1 MPDQVAYEQQGHATI
16 EDWLAKLAELDG
28 SPIDTSLYAL
38 LIPFDNIGRVGFSSE
53 FGMVRSGRE
62 TELLRLLGV
71 GLAAAGKLGQM
82 GWPIGVLRSL
92 GLTTDEDKL
101 DVYLNELIGKRIA
114 NDSPD
119 KQDIMSAM
127 LADMRA
133 PAPRSITSH
142 GVLVAEVGAILGGGT
157 DTIGVVLAYA
167 FYYLAASKA
176 RQEALRATVAP
187 AYGVTTRGRFADRDL
202 EPLAD
207 LTAFVDEILRLHSPA
222 CNNGSR
228 TVPAG
233 GLTIGGDG
241 DGDGNSGGVHVPGGA
256 SVYVPIHSLQT
267 DARYFEEPLVFVPER
282 WTTRPDLVRDRRA
295 FHPFLV
301 GPYNCVGKRLALRFV
316 RLVLASTLRAY
327 DVEFAAGEDGRAVH
341 DEAVNRLILKPGPL
355 WCVFK
360 TRAGQ
365 ET

>member
-1 MPDQVAYEQQGHATI
+1 
-16 EDWLAKLAELDG
+16 
-28 SPIDTSLYAL
+28 
-38 LIPFDNIGRVGFSSE
+38 
-53 FGMVRSGRE
+53 
-62 TELLRLLGV
+62 
-71 GLAAAGKLGQM
+71 
-82 GWPIGVLRSL
+82 
-92 GLTTDEDKL
+92 
-101 DVYLNELIGKRIA
+101 
-114 NDSPD
+114 
-119 KQDIMSAM
+119 MSAM

-133 PAPRSITSH
+133 PAPRSITSRA
-142 GVLVAEVGAILGGGT
+142 VLSAEVGAILGGGT

-176 RQEALRATVAP
+176 RQEALRAAVAP
-187 AYGVTTRGRFADRDL
+187 AYGVTTPGRFADRDL

-233 GLTIGGDG
+233 GLTIDG
-241 DGDGNSGGVHVPGGA
+241 DGDGGSVHVPGGA
-256 SVYVPIHSLQT
+256 SVYVTIHSLQT
-267 DARYFEEPLVFVPER
+267 DARYFAEPLAFVPER

-341 DEAVNRLILKPGPL
+341 DEAMNRLILRPGPL

-360 TRAGQ
+360 KRTGQ
-365 ET
+365 EI

>member
-1 MPDQVAYEQQGHATI
+1 
-16 EDWLAKLAELDG
+16 
-28 SPIDTSLYAL
+28 
-38 LIPFDNIGRVGFSSE
+38 
-53 FGMVRSGRE
+53 
-62 TELLRLLGV
+62 
-71 GLAAAGKLGQM
+71 
-82 GWPIGVLRSL
+82 
-92 GLTTDEDKL
+92 
-101 DVYLNELIGKRIA
+101 
-114 NDSPD
+114 
-119 KQDIMSAM
+119 MSVM

-133 PAPRSITSH
+133 PAPRSITSR
-142 GVLVAEVGAILGGGT
+142 GILLAEVGAILGGGT

-176 RQEALRATVAP
+176 RQEALRAAVAP
-187 AYGVTTRGRFADRDL
+187 AYGVSTPGRFAHRDL

-207 LTAFVDEILRLHSPA
+207 LTAFVDEILRLHNPT

-233 GLTIGGDG
+233 GLAIGGAR
-241 DGDGNSGGVHVPGGA
+241 VPGGA

-267 DARYFEEPLVFVPER
+267 DARYFEEPLAFVPER

-301 GPYNCVGKRLALRFV
+301 GPYGCVGKRLALRFV

-327 DVEFAAGEDGRAVH
+327 DVEFAAGEDGRALH

-360 TRAGQ
+360 KRASQ
-365 ET
+365 EA